1 MSLAARRVQRSVGD
15 AFTKSFRD
23 RNPYAVGSISILV
36 IMAIVGFAFAY
47 GVRHLFTYQ
56 YPVRATFS
64 DTAGIK
70 AGDNIR
76 VAGVEVGRVSSVEAD
91 RVHGNVVV
99 NLVITDKDAAKLGP
113 GTHAEVAL
121 ETLLGSKYVRLSGPV
136 AEPYLPRH
144 GMIPIERTTT
154 PFDIFDLTKS
164 ATQSIDATDTDK
176 LNHLITELADV
187 TQGKQAQVA
196 QLVQGVARVSAAVN
210 SRDAQLTQLLD
221 RSDQLT
227 RTLADKDQTL
237 VALLDQSQGILELVD
252 RRKQDIAAALTNGN
266 SLVAELARI
275 LGVDK
280 AALDHLLSSLAPV
293 LQTFGQNQAN
303 IDKALSIVGPG
314 ALGLG
319 RSSSRGPVAGDL
331 HPGRRPGL
339 PSLLC
344 QLPGLAGQAV
354 CGSKPPGP

>member
-1 MSLAARRVQRSVGD
+1 MSAAPRGRRRGIGD
-15 AFTKSFRD
+15 AFSKSFRD

-36 IMAIVGFAFAY
+36 TMAIVGFAFAY
-47 GVRHLFTYQ
+47 GVLHLFTYQ

-64 DTAGIK
+64 DTAGLK
-70 AGDNIR
+70 AGDNVR
-76 VAGVEVGRVSSVEAD
+76 VAGVKVGRVSSVEAD
-91 RVHGNVVV
+91 RVHGDIVV
-99 NLVITDKDAAKLGP
+99 NLVITDKNAAQLGP
-113 GTHAEVAL
+113 ATHAEVAL
-121 ETLLGSKYVRLSGPV
+121 ETLLGTKFVRLSGPV
-136 AEPYLPRH
+136 APPYLPRH

-164 ATQSIDATDTDK
+164 ATQNIDATDTDK

-196 QLVQGVARVSAAVN
+196 QLIQGVAQVSAAIN

-221 RSDQLT
+221 RSNQLT
-227 RTLADKDQTL
+227 GTLAEKDQTL

-266 SLVAELARI
+266 SLVVELARI

-280 AALDHLLSSLAPV
+280 ANLDRLLNSLAPV
-293 LQTFGQNQAN
+293 LQTVSQNQTN

-319 RSSSRGPVAGDL
+319 TSSSLGPWQEIFIKAVGPDV
-331 HPGRRPGL
+331 PG
-339 PSLLC
+339 LLC